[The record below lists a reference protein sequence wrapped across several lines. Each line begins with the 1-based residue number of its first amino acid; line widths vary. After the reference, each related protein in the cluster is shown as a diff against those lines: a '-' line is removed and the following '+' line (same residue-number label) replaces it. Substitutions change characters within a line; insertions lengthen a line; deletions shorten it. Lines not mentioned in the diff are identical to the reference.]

1 MNCQRM
7 YKVYHFNSFLKDFP
21 KPQALQA
28 LQTISDGIRQYQ
40 MISEKIRRIRRCQKN
55 QMISGGIRLCQ
66 TISKEI
72 RRTDIELRGRGSE
85 NNKKKFCKKI
95 LRYTC

>member
-1 MNCQRM
+1 M

-55 QMISGGIRLCQ
+55 QMISGGIRGVKRYQ
-66 TISKEI
+66 
-72 RRTDIELRGRGSE
+72 RRSGEQILNYGDVEVKII
-85 NNKKKFCKKI
+85 KKNSARKYYVIHAKQKS
-95 LRYTC
+95 